1 MFVPTRINAPLPPVN
16 RHNSEAESRA
26 RQADAPSRR
35 RWARVAAVF
44 LIVALAA
51 ALAQLLQR
59 RCAEGREIPVLMY
72 HGVEEEPGKDVW
84 TVSTAEF
91 RAQMQSLRDRGYT
104 SILPEDIG
112 RLRRGWGFLPRKPVV
127 ITFDD
132 GFQNNHTVAEPIL
145 REFGMKA
152 ICYLILGHIKDTDAE
167 RTSYRGHPNLTW
179 EEVREMQKAGTFAFG
194 IHSISHTADPVAQ
207 AAEAQPARH
216 VFRAKAG
223 TRTRSYCYPFGGS
236 SEPIREA
243 VARKGRYTTAM
254 VCDDRLFVYDSRSD
268 LYRIPRISVFG
279 GTHAFEMERDA
290 ASNSVLVSCQ
300 GNRLKAL
307 PALRDADG
315 ALHFPAEPASTIGRT
330 PVRFTW
336 LDLPGD
342 RFRAAELALYDA
354 TGTVEYA
361 RWNTGDSD
369 HDPASSR

>member
-1 MFVPTRINAPLPPVN
+1 MRLTKILGALL
-16 RHNSEAESRA
+16 A
-26 RQADAPSRR
+26 
-35 RWARVAAVF
+35 
-44 LIVALAA
+44 VALGA
-51 ALAQLLQR
+51 ALALAVQR
-59 RCAEGREIPVLMY
+59 RCAQGRAIPVLMY
-72 HGVEEEPGKDVW
+72 HGVEEDPGKDVW
-84 TVSTAEF
+84 TVSAAEF

-104 SILPEDIG
+104 SILPEDIA

-127 ITFDD
+127 LTFDD

-145 REFGMKA
+145 RECGMKA
-152 ICYLILGHIKDTDAE
+152 ICYLILGHIEDTDAE

-179 EEVREMQKAGTFAFG
+179 EEVREMQKAGTFVFG

-216 VFRAKAG
+216 VFRAKTG

-236 SEPIREA
+236 SEPIYEA
-243 VARKGRYTTAM
+243 VTRKGRYTTAM

-279 GTHAFEMERDA
+279 GTHAFEMERDSA
-290 ASNSVLVSCQ
+290 ANAVQVSCR

-307 PALRDADG
+307 PALREADG
-315 ALHFPAEPASTIGRT
+315 ALRFPSEAAATIGRT
-330 PVRFTW
+330 PIRFTW
-336 LDLPGD
+336 PDLPED

-361 RWNTGDSD
+361 RWNTGDPD
-369 HDPASSR
+369 HDPAPSR